1 MPMQLDF
8 EWNDSLRLGDAL
20 IDEQHRRIFE
30 LADAI
35 SDLDDRSVVQHAI
48 MELFRHTRE
57 HFGVEEELMGKLG
70 YPRLEEHRR
79 QHEALIEDL
88 GKVSAQKFEDQASIK
103 EFKAFVYR
111 WVVEHLLEH
120 DRKLIEFARQTRS
133 PYLQRL

>member
-1 MPMQLDF
+1 MHIDI
-8 EWNDSLRLGDAL
+8 EWSDNLRLGDAV
-20 IDEQHRRIFE
+20 IDEQHRRIFD
-30 LADAI
+30 LARAI
-35 SDLDDRSVVQHAI
+35 PDLDDRAVVQHTI

-88 GKVSAQKFEDQASIK
+88 GKVSAQRFEDQASIK
-103 EFKAFVYR
+103 EFKEFVCR